1 MEPQRAREKWGDD
14 KKKREGGVCFSP
26 LPSPLSLFFVVAPL
40 FARSLRFH
48 SRRSPRGKEETTR
61 GLTLHLADGVRV
73 LNLSE
78 ISESY
83 KYVSAVIE

>member
-14 KKKREGGVCFSP
+14 KKEREGGVCFSP
-26 LPSPLSLFFVVAPL
+26 PPPSRFFCRRPTFRALSEV
-40 FARSLRFH
+40 H